1 VISARDMTRGELRAN
16 EQKELKQ
23 LPKFES
29 EGGRSISMSVWL
41 WVLLLAMR
49 QK

>member
-29 EGGRSISMSVWL
+29 EGGRSISMSAFGYYS
-41 WVLLLAMR
+41 LL
-49 QK
+49 